1 MQVHPYLTFNGNC
14 REAMRFYQKC
24 LGGKLT
30 FQTIGES
37 PLSEK
42 MPARMKDAILHATL
56 IKDEFVL
63 MGSDMCD
70 EALDHGNALTLLL
83 SCTSRR
89 QLSSYYQ
96 KLSEGGKQEHPPA
109 LTIQKSLSGDLRD
122 KYGNKWVLHYNAPVS
137 RKAR

>member
-1 MQVHPYLTFNGNC
+1 MEVHPYLTFNGNC

-24 LGGKLT
+24 LGGRLT

-42 MPARMKDAILHATL
+42 MPERMKDAILHATL
-56 IKDEFVL
+56 IKDGFVL

-70 EALDHGNALTLLL
+70 EALQHGNVLALLL
-83 SCTSRR
+83 SFTSKR
-89 QLSSYYQ
+89 QLSSCYQ
-96 KLSEGGKQEHPPA
+96 KLSAGGKQKHPPA
-109 LTIQKSLSGDLRD
+109 LTFRKGLSGDLRD
-122 KYGNKWVLHYNAPVS
+122 KYGNKWILHYNAPVS